1 MSVIDSLHQAHKARL
16 KRLSARA
23 VPQRETPVPPHGA
36 AIPGIDLKARRIRSR
51 YLPDR
56 DYERAWAAE
65 IMGVIDGGD
74 VPSRRPR
81 IVEIQRVTARHFGI
95 PLNELLADR
104 RTRTPAAAR
113 HAAMYLAKQL
123 TVKSFAEI
131 GRAFAGRDHST
142 VVHAVKGIEARLP
155 FDGEL
160 AHHIAGVRDELKKTF
175 VLSEGRKQD

>member
-1 MSVIDSLHQAHKARL
+1 MPSRV
-16 KRLSARA
+16 
-23 VPQRETPVPPHGA
+23 A
-36 AIPGIDLKARRIRSR
+36 AIPGIDLKAGRIPSR

-56 DYERAWAAE
+56 EYERAWVAE

-74 VPSRRPR
+74 FPSRRPR

-142 VVHAVKGIEARLP
+142 WCTP
-155 FDGEL
+155 
-160 AHHIAGVRDELKKTF
+160 
-175 VLSEGRKQD
+175 

>member
-16 KRLSARA
+16 KRLSARSA
-23 VPQRETPVPPHGA
+23 PQREAPVPSRVA
-36 AIPGIDLKARRIRSR
+36 AIPGIDLRARRIPSR

-56 DYERAWAAE
+56 EYERAWATE
-65 IMGVIDGGD
+65 IMGVIDGGEL
-74 VPSRRPR
+74 PSRRPR
-81 IVEIQRVTARHFGI
+81 IDRDPARHRKTFQHSAERAAGRAAHAQA
-95 PLNELLADR
+95 AD
-104 RTRTPAAAR
+104 AR